1 MPRIGNAPGGEK
13 TSSDGTEKL
22 AISGSQWMLV
32 SRIAEYIRTLTQ
44 TLTGK
49 TINLG
54 SNTLTGT
61 TAQFNTAN
69 SDGDFA
75 TIAGSE
81 TLTNKTLTAPTI
93 ADFTSAQHDHAD
105 ADDGGTIAHSVLTG
119 IGTGIHLPAYSS
131 DSTTYLNGDGE
142 WTTPAGSGGDVYD
155 SDIIFTDI
163 TTGNADS
170 DNHGFLLKLSM
181 DTAQFLRADG
191 SWQAPPAGGSVYDSD
206 ILFSD
211 TTANNADSDQHGFL
225 PKLSMDST
233 EFMSGTGEWLTPA
246 GAGTVYD
253 SDVVFTDNA
262 TNNADSDAH
271 GYLPKLSGDSDT
283 YLSGTGAWTTPAG
296 GGGGGYDE
304 GTSFPVSPSTDD
316 KYYRTDR
323 NRLYYYDGTRWL
335 TVQEHSVHLVI
346 LSALQGTN
354 TAPDINAPVDHGE
367 NGAYAT
373 RYIAWTYI
381 STGSGSAY
389 VTYQLRSRA
398 PDNTAHNLGSSFNT
412 AADTP
417 THFTAHNGT
426 IGAVVTSGD
435 SEYQVAGTKTST
447 PTGLYCD
454 MIVFYR
460 LIG

>member
-13 TSSDGTEKL
+13 TSLDGTEKI
-22 AISGSQWMLV
+22 AISGSQWALI

-49 TINLG
+49 TVNLG

-93 ADFTSAQHDHAD
+93 ADFTNATHDHGD

-142 WTTPAGSGGDVYD
+142 WTTPAGAGGDVYD

-170 DNHGFLLKLSM
+170 DSHGFLLKLSM
-181 DTAQFLRADG
+181 DTAKFLRADG
-191 SWQAPPAGGSVYDSD
+191 SWQTPPAGGSVYDSD

-211 TTANNADSDQHGFL
+211 TTAGNADSAEHGFL
-225 PKLSMDST
+225 PKLSADST
-233 EFMSGTGEWLTPA
+233 TYLNGDGEWVTPS
-246 GAGTVYD
+246 GFGTLYD
-253 SDVVFTDNA
+253 SDILFTDN
-262 TNNADSDAH
+262 TVNNADSAEH

-283 YLSGTGAWTTPAG
+283 WLDGKGAWTTPPG
-296 GGGGGYDE
+296 GGEATFTDYSATSTVTGWSATPTAQIWVWKLGRMVHVQFYIT
-304 GTSFPVSPSTDD
+304 GTSNATSASFTVPDAALAALTSLLIPAFVTNS
-316 KYYRTDR
+316 
-323 NRLYYYDGTRWL
+323 GTP
-335 TVQEHSVHLVI
+335 
-346 LSALQGTN
+346 AA
-354 TAPDINAPVDHGE
+354 APGRIRFA
-367 NGAYAT
+367 A
-373 RYIAWTYI
+373 
-381 STGSGSAY
+381 GSGTITIDRTLNAS
-389 VTYQLRSRA
+389 
-398 PDNTAHNLGSSFNT
+398 DGWTAS
-412 AADTP
+412 
-417 THFTAHNGT
+417 
-426 IGAVVTSGD
+426 
-435 SEYQVAGTKTST
+435 GTKTVSGSFSYFT
-447 PTGLYCD
+447 D
-454 MIVFYR
+454 
-460 LIG
+460 